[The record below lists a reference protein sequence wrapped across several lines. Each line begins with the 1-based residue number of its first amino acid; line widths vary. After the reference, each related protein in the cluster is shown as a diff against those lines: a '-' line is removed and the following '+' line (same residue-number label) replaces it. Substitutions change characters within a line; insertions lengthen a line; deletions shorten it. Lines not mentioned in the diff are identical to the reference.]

1 MPRFVVQRH
10 DRQGQPTHWDLML
23 EQGDVLKTFRLD
35 RPPVDVLTE
44 AVSAAAISDHP
55 VRFLTYEGSVNQG
68 LGCVQIAEK
77 GTYRSIAQTEGAWDV
92 EMEGAILR
100 GRFRL
105 SHLQAEGWRLFRTGP
120 GLSSPVPGRE
130 TGQALTLGRTRL
142 GSER

>member
-1 MPRFVVQRH
+1 MPGFVVQRH

-35 RPPVDVLTE
+35 RPPVDVLTD
-44 AVSAAAISDHP
+44 AVSAVAIADHP

-77 GTYRSIAQTEGAWDV
+77 GTYRTTLLTQEFWDA
-92 EMEGAILR
+92 EMEGTILR

-105 SHLQAEGWRLFRTGP
+105 SHVQAEGWRLSRVAAGR
-120 GLSSPVPGRE
+120 SASVPG
-130 TGQALTLGRTRL
+130 Q
-142 GSER
+142 